1 MKKKGIVF
9 LDWNGTL
16 CWSRFW
22 ESLRT
27 EGSPEYALGQKI
39 EQLLFSKKQ
48 TLINDW
54 MRGSISSEQ
63 VNTFLSQKLDV
74 NPERLWKI
82 FVKNCVHM
90 KFDDQLRQQI
100 KRLKKH
106 SHVILAT
113 DNMDC
118 FSRFTVPA
126 LGLEKIFDRILNSS
140 DLGYHKAEKDGA
152 TFLMCS
158 KLFNVPMKN
167 AFLVD
172 DSIKSCEY
180 FNMLGGK
187 AYLVRDG
194 KADTQRFLEDISWT
208 LSEKA

>member
-1 MKKKGIVF
+1 MKKKSIVF

-22 ESLRT
+22 ESLRS
-27 EGSPEYALGQKI
+27 EGSPEYAWGQKI
-39 EQLLFSKKQ
+39 EQLLFAKNQ

-63 VNTFLSQKLDV
+63 VNAFLSQKLDV

-82 FVKNCVHM
+82 FVKNCEQM
-90 KFDDQLRQQI
+90 KFDDQLRRQI
-100 KRLKKH
+100 KQLKKY
-106 SHVILAT
+106 SYVVLAT

-126 LGLEKIFDRILNSS
+126 LGLEKIFDRILNSF
-140 DLGYHKAEKDGA
+140 DLGYHKTENNGE

-158 KLFNVPMKN
+158 RLFNVPLKN

-172 DSIKSCEY
+172 DSVKSCKY
-180 FNMLGGK
+180 FNALGGK
-187 AYLVRDG
+187 SYLVQDDII
-194 KADTQRFLEDISWT
+194 DTRHFLKEISRQ
-208 LSEKA
+208 LSE